1 MGENPHGEFMER
13 YKPIH
18 VQFVRYCGSHGYGIM
33 DVQDLVQESVLQTM
47 QYFNTLRDKEKL
59 LYFMIGVAN
68 NIIKNTL
75 RRKKFSAV
83 LDEKQLKSL
92 EARVAD
98 PAMAID
104 IQYLYKALNRLPLK
118 MKEAVV
124 LFEIN
129 GMNMKEIA
137 DIQACS
143 EGAVKTR
150 ISRGRDKL
158 RELLATD
165 NVTYELH
172 GNKTLF
178 SLILYHHERRTTYT
192 GFIPN
197 HSRIAARS
205 GTISH

>member
-1 MGENPHGEFMER
+1 MGGNPHGEFMER

-47 QYFNTLRDKEKL
+47 QHFDTLRDKEKL

-75 RRKKFSAV
+75 RRKKFSGT
-83 LDEKQLKSL
+83 LDEKQLKNL
-92 EARVAD
+92 EARVTD

-118 MKEAVV
+118 IKEAVV

-129 GMNMKEIA
+129 GMSMKEIA
-137 DIQACS
+137 DIQTCS

-165 NVTYELH
+165 NVAYELH

-178 SLILYHHERRTTYT
+178 SLIL
-192 GFIPN
+192 
-197 HSRIAARS
+197 
-205 GTISH
+205 